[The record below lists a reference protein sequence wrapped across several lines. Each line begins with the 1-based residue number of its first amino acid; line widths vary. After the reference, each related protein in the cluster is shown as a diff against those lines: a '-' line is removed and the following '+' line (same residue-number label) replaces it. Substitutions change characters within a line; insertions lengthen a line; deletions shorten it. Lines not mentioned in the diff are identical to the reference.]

1 MRCAYMGVLLTSVTM
16 NPHAT
21 PLDIFQ
27 LVADHP
33 FDYLI
38 HTEEVILKEL
48 TGKWSENGKKWW
60 GTFQQK
66 YLVHIATLVNLSRT
80 RNDEARRLFK
90 YTREELERFVS
101 IVVASSHPIEAQRI
115 LNGIAKSDNEALS
128 TLEEYDL

>member
-1 MRCAYMGVLLTSVTM
+1 MGILLTDLM
-16 NPHAT
+16 LNPLTT

-48 TGKWSENGKKWW
+48 TGRYSESGKKWW
-60 GTFQQK
+60 GTFQEK
-66 YLVHIATLVNLSRT
+66 YVIHIATLVNLYRT
-80 RNDEARRLFK
+80 RNEEGRRLFK

-101 IVVASSHPIEAQRI
+101 IVVASTHPSEAQRI
-115 LNGIAKSDNEALS
+115 LTGIAKSDDEALS
-128 TLEEYDL
+128 TIQEHGM